1 VHGSRLVI
9 SPRVNAIDISGLQ
22 CYVYSQAKPLT
33 PATNCHR
40 GHDMRLLDVQIS
52 TKRQFGSFPQAWE
65 PKIEGRWLLDRSE
78 YHSTTIDA
86 VHHHTNPNFSNSLVV
101 PCVLPLALLSAAPT
115 NRHDYSSLR

>member
-1 VHGSRLVI
+1 MLSTGLCIRKM
-9 SPRVNAIDISGLQ
+9 RVGTMN
-22 CYVYSQAKPLT
+22 PWHLT
-33 PATNCHR
+33 
-40 GHDMRLLDVQIS
+40 
-52 TKRQFGSFPQAWE
+52 TKRR
-65 PKIEGRWLLDRSE
+65 ICLDMLMSPPTNYRSE

>member
-1 VHGSRLVI
+1 MRVGTMNPWHLTTKRRICLDMLL
-9 SPRVNAIDISGLQ
+9 SPPTNS
-22 CYVYSQAKPLT
+22 KPLT

-65 PKIEGRWLLDRSE
+65 PKIEGRWSE

-101 PCVLPLALLSAAPT
+101 PCVLRLALQCPPECGS
-115 NRHDYSSLR
+115 D